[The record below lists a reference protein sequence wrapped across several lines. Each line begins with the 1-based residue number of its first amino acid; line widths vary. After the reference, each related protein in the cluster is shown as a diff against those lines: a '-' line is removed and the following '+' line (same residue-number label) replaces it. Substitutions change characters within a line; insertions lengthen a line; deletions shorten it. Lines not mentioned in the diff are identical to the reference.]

1 LPFGGTVP
9 AITAAYSG
17 WQNGDGPSVL
27 TTAPTC
33 TTTAT
38 SASPAGPYKTSCT
51 AAAAA
56 NYSFSYLDGSI
67 SVEGVISTGLTLSP
81 ETGGPLPINSTH
93 TLTVTATDLNGQP
106 VSGAAITLTIVGANA
121 ATANL
126 TTGADGTA
134 TYTYTGTHAG
144 TDIAQATAPGSL
156 ASNTASANW
165 IAPVQ
170 AVSTTTIH
178 DRFYTN
184 NYYGD
189 PFLATSASIPV
200 FEQDFPTINFDPP
213 AGSVGH
219 DVSGVGYSTRP
230 FTDVTTDLAGN
241 YTGTIVAA
249 GNGKQ
254 AGVGDL
260 ESFDAVF
267 TGSYTIG
274 TAGDYTFDVMSDD
287 GFVLGIGDGATALPG
302 NVMYQAP
309 ASGVT
314 GFEGFPIMG
323 TYNHNTG
330 PWGYSINV
338 HFPAPGVYHYEI
350 DYDETWDSLLCL
362 TVRMHSTGQGVTP
375 TGTLALSPTL
385 TSAGA
390 INTPKTYTVSAMD
403 AAGAPIANLPVNL
416 EIRGANTGQVRAT
429 TDARGLA
436 SFTYVGSNTGTDQ
449 LQAYAVLDGMPALS
463 NTVGQSWVQAGAAAP
478 PIIGAVS
485 PVDGAEITAPTPISA
500 SFTPPAGQ
508 ALTSWQVAY
517 SRQGTTSAPVVLA
530 SGSGTPPATLATFD
544 PTVLANGGYTIT
556 VTAYGSGGVSS
567 STSVDVVVDGNLK
580 LGRYGVTY
588 QDANVAV
595 GGIPISVT
603 RSYDSFDKS
612 TGAFGVGWQLGVA
625 NLRVYA
631 NGALGAGGWS
641 QYATSCFMAGLGGG
655 LCQMAWSTA
664 RPHFVTVVWPDGH
677 TEVFDF
683 TPTGGSNL
691 FWLGS
696 AAFTA
701 RAGSTSKLEVDGDPS
716 LSYTGDGN
724 LYAGIGGNAVFSPT
738 RYRLT
743 AKDGTVYLLDVAT
756 ASCPRPTAS
765 ATPSRLIRPAST
777 AVSAPRSPSCAMARD
792 ASASYTS
799 PMAPS
804 SLTATTP
811 RAT

>member
-1 LPFGGTVP
+1 
-9 AITAAYSG
+9 
-17 WQNGDGPSVL
+17 
-27 TTAPTC
+27 
-33 TTTAT
+33 
-38 SASPAGPYKTSCT
+38 
-51 AAAAA
+51 
-56 NYSFSYLDGSI
+56 
-67 SVEGVISTGLTLSP
+67 
-81 ETGGPLPINSTH
+81 
-93 TLTVTATDLNGQP
+93 
-106 VSGAAITLTIVGANA
+106 
-121 ATANL
+121 
-126 TTGADGTA
+126 
-134 TYTYTGTHAG
+134 
-144 TDIAQATAPGSL
+144 
-156 ASNTASANW
+156 
-165 IAPVQ
+165 
-170 AVSTTTIH
+170 
-178 DRFYTN
+178 
-184 NYYGD
+184 
-189 PFLATSASIPV
+189 
-200 FEQDFPTINFDPP
+200 
-213 AGSVGH
+213 
-219 DVSGVGYSTRP
+219 
-230 FTDVTTDLAGN
+230 
-241 YTGTIVAA
+241 
-249 GNGKQ
+249 
-254 AGVGDL
+254 
-260 ESFDAVF
+260 
-267 TGSYTIG
+267 
-274 TAGDYTFDVMSDD
+274 
-287 GFVLGIGDGATALPG
+287 
-302 NVMYQAP
+302 
-309 ASGVT
+309 
-314 GFEGFPIMG
+314 
-323 TYNHNTG
+323 
-330 PWGYSINV
+330 
-338 HFPAPGVYHYEI
+338 
-350 DYDETWDSLLCL
+350 
-362 TVRMHSTGQGVTP
+362 
-375 TGTLALSPTL
+375 
-385 TSAGA
+385 
-390 INTPKTYTVSAMD
+390 
-403 AAGAPIANLPVNL
+403 
-416 EIRGANTGQVRAT
+416 
-429 TDARGLA
+429 
-436 SFTYVGSNTGTDQ
+436 
-449 LQAYAVLDGMPALS
+449 
-463 NTVGQSWVQAGAAAP
+463 
-478 PIIGAVS
+478 
-485 PVDGAEITAPTPISA
+485 
-500 SFTPPAGQ
+500 
-508 ALTSWQVAY
+508 
-517 SRQGTTSAPVVLA
+517 VLA